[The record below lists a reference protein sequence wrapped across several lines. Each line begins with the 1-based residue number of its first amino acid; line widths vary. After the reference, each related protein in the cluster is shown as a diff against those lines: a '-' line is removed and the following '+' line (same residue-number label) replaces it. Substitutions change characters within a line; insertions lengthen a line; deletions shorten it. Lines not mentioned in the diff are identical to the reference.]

1 MIVGKAVKMAKL
13 MNIPVLGLVENMS
26 YITCPDCGRKIE
38 MFGPSQAKA
47 VAAEYGI
54 ELLEQLPIDPV
65 LSQEADLG
73 KIEFNEGTQ
82 MESVLGVLDAI
93 GLKAE

>member
-1 MIVGKAVKMAKL
+1 
-13 MNIPVLGLVENMS
+13 VLGIVENMS

-38 MFGPSQAKA
+38 MFGDSKAEA
-47 VAAEYGI
+47 VAAEYG
-54 ELLEQLPIDPV
+54 LRVLEKLPIDPV
-65 LSQEADLG
+65 LSQEADMG

-82 MESVLGVLDAI
+82 METILDVLDEL

>member
-1 MIVGKAVKMAKL
+1 
-13 MNIPVLGLVENMS
+13 
-26 YITCPDCGRKIE
+26 

-54 ELLEQLPIDPV
+54 KLLEQLPVDPV
-65 LSQEADLG
+65 LSQEADMG

-82 MESVLGVLDAI
+82 MESILGVLDEL

>member
-1 MIVGKAVKMAKL
+1 
-13 MNIPVLGLVENMS
+13 MN
-26 YITCPDCGRKIE
+26 
-38 MFGPSQAKA
+38 
-47 VAAEYGI
+47 GI
-54 ELLEQLPIDPV
+54 KLLEQLPIDPL

-82 MESVLGVLDAI
+82 MESILEVLDDL

>member
-1 MIVGKAVKMAKL
+1 MIVAKAVNMAKL
-13 MNIPVLGLVENMS
+13 MDIPVLGLVENMS

-47 VAAEYGI
+47 VAAANDI
-54 ELLEQLPIDPV
+54 KLLEQLPIDPV
-65 LSQEADLG
+65 LSQEADAG

-82 MESVLGVLDAI
+82 MESILDVLAEL
-93 GLKAE
+93 GLEF

>member
-1 MIVGKAVKMAKL
+1 MICPSCGNQL
-13 MNIPVLGLVENMS
+13 EDGLKF
-26 YITCPDCGRKIE
+26 CPHCGEKIH
-38 MFGPSQAKA
+38 MFGESSAEA
-47 VAAEYGI
+47 VAATYGI
-54 ELLEQLPIDPV
+54 KLLEQLPIDPL

-82 MESVLGVLDAI
+82 MESILEVLDDL